1 MNTYTG
7 MLKTDQMGQQELSVH
22 ELRVYMSEDYITDT
36 VFFSRRMIESIITT
50 REQSKAE
57 KRTNIVKKACLN
69 KETTMLLMTLM
80 GANVVLYNYISIA
93 LSLYISRIIC
103 LLWWGLWMSL

>member
-22 ELRVYMSEDYITDT
+22 ELRVYMSEYYITDT

-57 KRTNIVKKACLN
+57 RTNIVKMSCLN
-69 KETTMLLMTLM
+69 KETTMLLLTLM
-80 GANVVLYNYISIA
+80 GANVVSYNYISLA
-93 LSLYISRIIC
+93 LCHYIFP
-103 LLWWGLWMSL
+103 

>member
-1 MNTYTG
+1 MKTYAG
-7 MLKTDQMGQQELSVH
+7 MLKTDQMGQQELSVD
-22 ELRVYMSEDYITDT
+22 ELGVYMSADYISDR
-36 VFFSRRMIESIITT
+36 VFFSRRMLESIITN

-57 KRTNIVKKACLN
+57 KRPNIVKMSCLN
-69 KETTMLLMTLM
+69 KETTMLLLTLM

-103 LLWWGLWMSL
+103 LL